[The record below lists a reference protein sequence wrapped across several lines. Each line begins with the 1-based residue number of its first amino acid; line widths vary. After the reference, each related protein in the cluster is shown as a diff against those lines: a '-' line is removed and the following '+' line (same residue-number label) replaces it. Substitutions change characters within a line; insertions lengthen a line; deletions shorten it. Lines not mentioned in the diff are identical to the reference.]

1 MTLAVIKTGG
11 KQYIV
16 SEGQKFKIEKL
27 NQNEGDEFEFDKVL
41 LFANI
46 DSSRQPVSPEGTPRG
61 RLEPSTSNGQ
71 EIKIGQPYLDGIK
84 VRAKVLKQGRG
95 EKKIVF
101 RFMHKTRYKKK
112 KGHRQFFTE
121 VEILSIS

>member
-1 MTLAVIKTGG
+1 MNIAIIKTGG

-16 SEGQKFKIEKL
+16 SEGKKLKIEKL

-41 LFANI
+41 LFAN
-46 DSSRQPVSPEGTPRG
+46 
-61 RLEPSTSNGQ
+61 GQ
-71 EIKIGQPYLDGIK
+71 AIKIGQPNVEGIK
-84 VRAKVLKQGRG
+84 VRAKVLKQGR
-95 EKKIVF
+95 EKKKIVF
-101 RFMHKTRYKKK
+101 KFKNKTRYKKK